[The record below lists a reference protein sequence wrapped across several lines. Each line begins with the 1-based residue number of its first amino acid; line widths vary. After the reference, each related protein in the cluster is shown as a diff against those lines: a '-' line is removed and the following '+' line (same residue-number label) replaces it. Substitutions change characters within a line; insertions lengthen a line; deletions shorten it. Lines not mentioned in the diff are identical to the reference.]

1 MLILSCISVSQT
13 LNLIHLSCRWNPCIF
28 FLSSFN
34 KQDSYLTG
42 VNADD
47 CHENHFYILRH
58 VILSVKIYKIKNH
71 TDSILSLP
79 FLSYLCNVQQDG
91 LSLV

>member
-1 MLILSCISVSQT
+1 MSRGLGDVYKRQ
-13 LNLIHLSCRWNPCIF
+13 
-28 FLSSFN
+28 